1 MTSNEHNFE
10 ELMAPAATAKK
21 LGISV
26 ATLRK
31 YSLIVEKV
39 TGNKKNIMNGPSKR
53 RVYTMKKI

>member
-31 YSLIVEKV
+31 Y
-39 TGNKKNIMNGPSKR
+39 
-53 RVYTMKKI
+53 